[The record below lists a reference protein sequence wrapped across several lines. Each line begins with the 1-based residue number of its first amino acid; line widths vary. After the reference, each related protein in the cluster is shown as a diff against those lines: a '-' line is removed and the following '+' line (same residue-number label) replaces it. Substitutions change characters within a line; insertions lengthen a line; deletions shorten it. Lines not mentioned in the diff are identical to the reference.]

1 MPARLIAYPPEAAA
15 ISRWIPAGSR
25 LRIGRDAGCDLRI
38 EHATVSRSH
47 AELRHDA
54 EGWHLLDLGS
64 KNGSH
69 VDGIEISDTRLD
81 RADCWL
87 RFGDVLCEF
96 SVHED
101 ASAQQ
106 QQQRQRERRDLSAAW
121 TRRIEIERLGIGAD
135 AAAADAP
142 AEPAP
147 VDPDLTLPSATGAGL
162 ADDILRGVVELAG
175 CSRGFLLLAHNGDF
189 DVRASLMLDQ
199 DALRSSSF
207 SGSVGAVQRCL
218 SERRPIVVNWIAD
231 ELWLARRA
239 SVLAGGLKSLVCLPL
254 LHAGRVLGAVYADR
268 RGPGEAISEFDLE
281 LLCAFADSA
290 ALWLLAQRAFDSLAP
305 SPASP
310 TPAPPRWNRILGGQ
324 VTSP

>member
-15 ISRWIPAGSR
+15 ISRWIPAGAR
-25 LRIGRDAGCDLRI
+25 LRIGRDLDCDLRI
-38 EHATVSRSH
+38 DHATVSRSH
-47 AELRHDA
+47 AELHHDA

-69 VDGIEISDTRLD
+69 VDGIEISRTLLD

-96 SVHED
+96 SVHEE
-101 ASAQQ
+101 ASALE

-121 TRRIEIERLGIGAD
+121 TRRIEIERLGIGAARPPTPE
-135 AAAADAP
+135 AARCAP
-142 AEPAP
+142 AHSSGEITREA
-147 VDPDLTLPSATGAGL
+147 GAGL

-175 CSRGFLLLAHNGDF
+175 CSRGFLLLAQDDDF
-189 DVRASLMLDQ
+189 SVRASLMLDQ
-199 DALRSSSF
+199 EALQTQAF

-218 SERRPIVVNWIAD
+218 AERRPIVVNWIAD
-231 ELWLARRA
+231 EMWLARRA

-268 RGPGEAISEFDLE
+268 RGPGEAISDFDLE

-290 ALWLLAQRAFDSLAP
+290 ALWLLAQRAFDALGHD
-305 SPASP
+305 ASHK
-310 TPAPPRWNRILGGQ
+310 TGPRWTRIVGAQ

>member
-15 ISRWIPAGSR
+15 ISRWIPAGAR
-25 LRIGRDAGCDLRI
+25 LRIGREADCDLRI
-38 EHATVSRSH
+38 EHPTVSRNH
-47 AELRHDA
+47 ADLIHDA
-54 EGWHLLDLGS
+54 DGWHLLDLGS
-64 KNGSH
+64 KNGTY
-69 VDGIEISDTRLD
+69 VDGIEIG
-81 RADCWL
+81 RAQLERSECWL

-96 SVHED
+96 SVHAD
-101 ASAQQ
+101 AGAIEQQ
-106 QQQRQRERRDLSAAW
+106 RRQRERRELSAAW
-121 TRRIEIERLGIGAD
+121 TRRIEVERLGLGAAPAD
-135 AAAADAP
+135 ADTNAVRDRAA
-142 AEPAP
+142 
-147 VDPDLTLPSATGAGL
+147 GAGL

-175 CSRGFLLLAHNGDF
+175 CSRGFLLLAHDGDY

-199 DALRSSSF
+199 QALQSQAF

-218 SERRPIVVNWIAD
+218 SERRAIVVNWIAD

-254 LHAGRVLGAVYADR
+254 LHAGRVLGAIYADR

-305 SPASP
+305 A
-310 TPAPPRWNRILGGQ
+310 AAQGPRWTRIVGAQ
-324 VTSP
+324 VTAP

>member
-25 LRIGRDAGCDLRI
+25 LRIGRDADCDLRI
-38 EHATVSRSH
+38 EHPTVSRSH

-54 EGWHLLDLGS
+54 DGWHLLDMGS

-69 VDGIEISDTRLD
+69 VDGIEISDTHLD
-81 RADCWL
+81 RSDCWL

-96 SVHED
+96 SVHEEV
-101 ASAQQ
+101 SAQE

-121 TRRIEIERLGIGAD
+121 TRRIEVERLGIGAD
-135 AAAADAP
+135 PSADT
-142 AEPAP
+142 PAP
-147 VDPDLTLPSATGAGL
+147 LPTAAPPARETGAGL

-175 CSRGFLLLAHNGDF
+175 CSRGFLLLAQDNDF
-189 DVRASLMLDQ
+189 SVRASLMLDP
-199 DALRSSSF
+199 DALQGQCF

-239 SVLAGGLKSLVCLPL
+239 SVLAGGLKSLICLPL

-290 ALWLLAQRAFDSLAP
+290 AVWLLAQRAFDALAP
-305 SPASP
+305 ESPPGA
-310 TPAPPRWNRILGGQ
+310 APRWTRIVGAQ
-324 VTSP
+324 ITTP